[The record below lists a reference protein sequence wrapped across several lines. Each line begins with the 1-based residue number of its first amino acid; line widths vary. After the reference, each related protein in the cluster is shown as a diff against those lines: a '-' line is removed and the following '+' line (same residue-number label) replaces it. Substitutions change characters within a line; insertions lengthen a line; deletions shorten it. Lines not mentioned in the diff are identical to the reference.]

1 MSLNIGSEW
10 RRGNVYDIHTPRTAS
25 QWPKKPIL
33 INSGK
38 LIKTRIR
45 INDLGEIGKNNNS
58 IHSLSPYVGKIRSDL
73 IQYLIDKYAVKKEY
87 IYDPFC
93 GSGTV
98 LLEGWVKGYDV
109 IGVDLNPYAY
119 TLSMGKVHPLISLN
133 VAEEKLVTYNYAVMQ
148 IAKNLSIANIPDWV
162 KDFFNKKTLKEIYAW
177 IMVLQQN
184 KEHFLLSCLLGI
196 LHHQRPG
203 FLSFPSSHGA
213 PYLRSNKYP
222 QSQFPEMYEYR
233 NVYDRLLKKVHR
245 SYHNSPDLDFAF
257 SRDVYL
263 GDSSE
268 IILSKK
274 RIATIITS
282 PPYMKSLTYA
292 RDNRLRLWFLGI
304 EDWKKLDK
312 IISPTPEYFIDMM
325 ENCFKKWSDFQLKS
339 DKCIIIIGDIPI
351 TYSSKKIPLHE
362 AICEIAKP
370 YYQLIEA
377 FKDPIPEAKKMVK
390 GNNKIKQ
397 EIILVLERN

>member
-1 MSLNIGSEW
+1 
-10 RRGNVYDIHTPRTAS
+10 
-25 QWPKKPIL
+25 
-33 INSGK
+33 
-38 LIKTRIR
+38 
-45 INDLGEIGKNNNS
+45 LGEISKNNNS

-73 IQYLIDKYAVKKEY
+73 IKYLIDKYAEKKEY

-109 IGVDLNPYAY
+109 IGVDLNPYAH
-119 TLSMGKVHPLISLN
+119 TLSMGKLHPLISLN
-133 VAEEKLVTYNYAVMQ
+133 VAEEKLAIYNFAVMQ

-162 KDFFNKKTLKEIYAW
+162 KDFFNKKTLKEICTW
-177 IMVLQQN
+177 IMILQQN
-184 KEHFLLSCLLGI
+184 KEHFLASCLLGI

-222 QSQFPEMYEYR
+222 QEQFPEMYEYR
-233 NVYDRLLKKVHR
+233 NVYDRLLKKVR
-245 SYHNSPDLDFAF
+245 RAYNDSPNLDFSL
-257 SRDVYL
+257 SREVFL

-268 IILSKK
+268 INLSKK

-304 EDWKKLDK
+304 EDWKELDK

-325 ENCFKKWSDFQLKS
+325 RNCFKKWSDLQIKN
-339 DKCIIIIGDIPI
+339 DKCVIIIGDIPI
-351 TYSSKKIPLHE
+351 TYSSKKMPLHE
-362 AICEIAKP
+362 AMCEIAKS

-377 FKDPIPEAKKMVK
+377 FEDPIPEEKKMVK
-390 GNNKIKQ
+390 GNNKIKR
-397 EIILVLERN
+397 EIILVLERI